1 MSYKFND
8 EQVMIQKMVSEIAL
22 QKVEKH
28 AAEIDKTGEYPEE
41 LMTLLR
47 EQGILSLPFP
57 TEYGGGGGDC
67 LTMCI
72 VLEELSKVCGNTA
85 MVIAT
90 TELGTMPLILAG
102 NEFQK
107 DKYLTPIARGES
119 ACCFGLTEPDAGSD
133 VANMRTT
140 AHRKNGEYIISGS
153 KQWISFADKSDYMCL
168 FAKTAPEK
176 GVQGISGFI
185 VEMKTPGITI
195 GKKEEKMGF
204 RGFNSCEL
212 FFDDLRVPEENLLGD
227 EGQGFRIAMQT
238 LDRTRPLVAAVGVG
252 TAQGAL
258 DYAID
263 YSKKR
268 VQFGQP
274 ICNFQGLQFMMADMG
289 MQIEAA
295 RQLVYKAATAI
306 DDDDPQLTRLGAMSK
321 CFATDVAVSVTVDAL
336 QILGGYGYMKEYPM
350 ERKMRDAKL
359 LQIVEGTNQIQRVV
373 IARSLLKG

>member
-1 MSYKFND
+1 MSYKLND

-90 TELGTMPLILAG
+90 TELGTMPLLIAG

-107 DKYLTPIARGES
+107 NKYLTPISRGES

-140 AHRKNGEYIISGS
+140 AQRKNGEYIISGS

-185 VEMKTPGITI
+185 VDMKTPGITI

-212 FFDDLRVPEENLLGD
+212 FFDDLRVPEENLLGK
-227 EGQGFRIAMQT
+227 EGQGFRITMQT
-238 LDRTRPLVAAVGVG
+238 LDRTRPLVGAVGVG

-289 MQIEAA
+289 IQIEAA
-295 RQLVYKAATAI
+295 RQLVYKAASAI

>member
-1 MSYKFND
+1 MSYKLND
-8 EQVMIQKMVSEIAL
+8 EQIMIQKMVSEIAL
-22 QKVEKH
+22 QKVEQH
-28 AAEIDKTGEYPEE
+28 AAEIDKTGHYPEE
-41 LMTLLR
+41 LKNILR
-47 EQGILSLPFP
+47 DQGILSLPFP
-57 TEYGGGGGDC
+57 TEFGGGGGDC
-67 LTMCI
+67 LTMCV

-85 MVIAT
+85 MLVAT
-90 TELGTMPLILAG
+90 NELGTMPLLLAG
-102 NEFQK
+102 NEDQK
-107 DKYLTPIARGES
+107 KKYLTPIARGEA

-140 AHRKNGEYIISGS
+140 AQLKNGEYIINGS
-153 KQWISFADKSDYMCL
+153 KQWISYADKADYMCL
-168 FAKTAPEK
+168 FVKTDPEK
-176 GVQGISGFI
+176 GMSGISGLI
-185 VEMKTPGITI
+185 VEMNSPGITI

-204 RGFNSCEL
+204 HGFNSCEL
-212 FFDDLRVPEENLLGD
+212 FFDDLRVPKENLLGS

-238 LDRTRPLVAAVGVG
+238 LDRTRPLVGAVGVG

-258 DYAID
+258 DYAIS

-295 RQLVYKAATAI
+295 RQLVYKAASAI
-306 DDDDPQLTRLGAMSK
+306 DDNDPQLSMLGAMSK

-359 LQIVEGTNQIQRVV
+359 LQIVEGTNQIQRIV
-373 IARSLLKG
+373 IARSLLK